1 MSTSQRAFHAKKYA
15 SNVQVGRLAGEIT
28 MSEPLVI
35 RCRENGPL
43 VLAANFKIVD
53 HEGNAFTLPQDKEWI
68 ALCRCG
74 QSQNKPF
81 CDGRHRQCGFKA
93 AETAVKAP

>member
-1 MSTSQRAFHAKKYA
+1 
-15 SNVQVGRLAGEIT
+15 

-43 VLAANFKIVD
+43 VVAGAVRVVD
-53 HEGNAFTLPQDKEWI
+53 HLGNEFTPPPGKESI

-74 QSQNKPF
+74 HSAIKPF
-81 CDGRHRQCGFKA
+81 CDGSHKGCGFRA
-93 AETAVKAP
+93 AEMATS

>member
-1 MSTSQRAFHAKKYA
+1 
-15 SNVQVGRLAGEIT
+15 

-43 VLAANFKIVD
+43 LVKGMVKVVD
-53 HEGNAFTLPQDKEWI
+53 HLGNEFPLPVGKDSI

-74 QSQNKPF
+74 QSKSRPF
-81 CDGRHRQCGFKA
+81 CDGSHRQCGFVA
-93 AETAVKAP
+93 AESAPVSPPPET

>member
-1 MSTSQRAFHAKKYA
+1 
-15 SNVQVGRLAGEIT
+15 
-28 MSEPLVI
+28 MSEPVII

-43 VLAANFKIVD
+43 VLRGPVKVVD
-53 HEGNAFTLPQDKEWI
+53 HLGNEFELPADKELI

-81 CDGRHRQCGFKA
+81 CDGSHRQCGFQA
-93 AETAVKAP
+93 AEVAKP